1 MSSESIAEYPP
12 RSFLSL
18 RTSFNLSIIWVSRGS
33 VLRIPFVSRA
43 LNRKHY
49 NRLCPESTFG
59 CKDSS
64 HPEKL
69 ANTDDFL
76 ILAASSGGCTAAP
89 SAIGDDFFVHVEQ
102 NVQVLVRRIDEV
114 LAARRRLICQT
125 ATMPPQTFIWR
136 KKTKSPHF
144 HSAYFPIN
152 LGKRKKSGDWSL
164 WLGALLAHGWI
175 AHINGSFYLKMM
187 MKQNIVVSK
196 F

>member
-1 MSSESIAEYPP
+1 MYWLEKETWEIGLFRPIGKTTQLTWP
-12 RSFLSL
+12 
-18 RTSFNLSIIWVSRGS
+18 FNLWCFKICNVYEERGEWNRIISPMRSTYLQHWSQVRGGCQRAGILHFLTLHTCSRVCGLLIWQWRDIS
-33 VLRIPFVSRA
+33 GVRE
-43 LNRKHY
+43 
-49 NRLCPESTFG
+49 C
-59 CKDSS
+59 
-64 HPEKL
+64 L
-69 ANTDDFL
+69 ANP
-76 ILAASSGGCTAAP
+76 P
-89 SAIGDDFFVHVEQ
+89 S
-102 NVQVLVRRIDEV
+102 
-114 LAARRRLICQT
+114 LICQT

-164 WLGALLAHGWI
+164 WLGALLAHGSI